1 MMQRAVKFGLA
12 EPKIRTV
19 TSTGNLGKPSEVKAE
34 SKFAA
39 KALKL
44 GFALPSEDDEK
55 RKARAERFGV
65 TSSPADEQ
73 EKLKKRQERFANTYN
88 LTNSGRVIINSGGL
102 VRRVKE
108 V

>member
-1 MMQRAVKFGLA
+1 MA

-19 TSTGNLGKPSEVKAE
+19 TSTGNQGKPAQAKAE

-44 GFALPSEDDEK
+44 GFALPSDDDEK

-65 TSSPADEQ
+65 SSADDEQ
-73 EKLKKRQERFANTYN
+73 EKLKKRQDRFGGGSSYN
-88 LTNSGRVIINSGGL
+88 LANSGRIIINSGGPT
-102 VRRVKE
+102 RRVKE
-108 V
+108 I